1 MATRQRLTKRQIKE
15 DKFVTN
21 LLLAQQYFT
30 EHVGRFI
37 MGLAAVALA
46 AAVVFFLV
54 SGSQARE
61 QEANELLGRATVEFR
76 ASSFQLAAVDFQ
88 SILDNYGGTD
98 AAAFASF
105 YIANAYFELK
115 NYDQAGEYFKLHLD
129 KYKIDEM
136 LTASAMAGLGHCYRG
151 KGELQAAG
159 DAFYDAYKKY
169 PDGYVAADC
178 LFYGAQSFAA
188 VGDSSHAQV
197 LWDIFSKLP
206 GQSRRTTQLRQLLVE
221 KGILDPTVGDYD

>member
-1 MATRQRLTKRQIKE
+1 MATKHRLTKRQIKE

-30 EHVGRFI
+30 EHAGRVI
-37 MGLAAVALA
+37 MGV
-46 AAVVFFLV
+46 AAVVVAAVIVIFLIQ
-54 SGSQARE
+54 GSQARE

-115 NYDQAGEYFKLHLD
+115 NYDQAGEYFKLYLD
-129 KYKIDEM
+129 RYKIDEM
-136 LTASAMAGLGHCYRG
+136 LTASAMAGLGHCHRG

-159 DAFYDAYKKY
+159 DAFYDAYKKF
-169 PDGYVAADC
+169 PDSYVAADC
-178 LFYGAQSFAA
+178 LYYGTQSFAA
-188 VGDSSHAQV
+188 VGDSVNAQA
-197 LWDIFSKLP
+197 LWDILSKLP
-206 GQSRRTTQLRQLLVE
+206 GQSQRAMQLRQLLVE
-221 KGILDPTVGDYD
+221 KGILDPTVGAYD